1 VITDADIA
9 HWRSHVPWVDPDQVE
24 QDLVLSRVIVEIA
37 NDPVRGPELVFRG
50 GTCFHKLWLDR
61 PWRYS
66 EDLDYVRSTP
76 GGIGDVLTALRSI
89 GERMGFERVN
99 TAIGRHPKA
108 RYRSTFATGGA
119 MTIKIEINTFERS
132 PARPI
137 VQRGYGVDSPWFTGD
152 ASVPTFDLAELIA
165 TKIRALYQ
173 RTKGR
178 DLFDLWLAVRHAG
191 VTPEEIAA
199 CFEPYRPERWSASR
213 ALENLNAKL
222 HDRQFRHDLD
232 ALIGELPIDYTID
245 DAVTVARQVIAATA

>member
-1 VITDADIA
+1 LITDADIA

-37 NDPVRGPELVFRG
+37 NDPVLGPELVFRG

-66 EDLDYVRSTP
+66 EDLDYVRSTA
-76 GGIGDVLTALRSI
+76 GGIGDVLSALRAI
-89 GERMGFERVN
+89 GKRVGFERVN
-99 TAIGRHPKA
+99 TAIGIHPKA
-108 RYRSTFATGGA
+108 RFRSTFATGSA

-137 VQRGYGVDSPWFTGD
+137 VQRSFGVDSPWFTGE
-152 ASVPTFDLAELIA
+152 AAVPTFDLAELIA
-165 TKIRALYQ
+165 TKIRALFQ
-173 RTKGR
+173 RKKGR

-191 VTPEEIAA
+191 ATPGDIAA
-199 CFEPYRPERWSASR
+199 CFEPYRPDGWSASR

-222 HDRQFRHDLD
+222 DDAQFVRDLD
-232 ALIGELPIDYTID
+232 ALVSEQPEDYTVD
-245 DAVTVARQVIAATA
+245 DAASVAKQVIGSVA